1 MRKTDHSPMK
11 NQEVTLTTSGDTS
24 KKGTTVNSMK
34 PILEELDT
42 NGRQTENL
50 HLTPEMEFLQMGYR
64 INHLIGLIESL
75 YKKDIQ
81 ERDRLGVMRFRN
93 LLDTL
98 ETVTNRRYKYLHQE
112 LLNTE
117 ENLEST

>member
-1 MRKTDHSPMK
+1 MED
-11 NQEVTLTTSGDTS
+11 
-24 KKGTTVNSMK
+24 
-34 PILEELDT
+34 
-42 NGRQTENL
+42 RQTGNL
-50 HLTPEMEFLQMGYR
+50 YLTPEMEFLQMGYR
-64 INHLIGLIESL
+64 INHLIGLLESL

-81 ERDRLGVMRFRN
+81 KRDSWWVMRFRN

>member
-1 MRKTDHSPMK
+1 MED
-11 NQEVTLTTSGDTS
+11 
-24 KKGTTVNSMK
+24 
-34 PILEELDT
+34 
-42 NGRQTENL
+42 RQTENL

-75 YKKDIQ
+75 YKKDIDD
-81 ERDRLGVMRFRN
+81 RDSWWVMRFRN

-98 ETVTNRRYKYLHQE
+98 ETVTQRKYLYLHQE

>member
-1 MRKTDHSPMK
+1 MED
-11 NQEVTLTTSGDTS
+11 
-24 KKGTTVNSMK
+24 
-34 PILEELDT
+34 
-42 NGRQTENL
+42 RQTENL

-81 ERDRLGVMRFRN
+81 ERDRWWVMRFRN
-93 LLDTL
+93 LVDTL
-98 ETVTNRRYKYLHQE
+98 ETVTQRKYLYLHQE